1 MSRPAFRVSPFAVRA
16 ELYALA
22 ALPSEEAIN
31 AHGITAGALYEYH
44 LDHLEVRDREE
55 AANVRRVVREC
66 EL

>member
-1 MSRPAFRVSPFAVRA
+1 VRA